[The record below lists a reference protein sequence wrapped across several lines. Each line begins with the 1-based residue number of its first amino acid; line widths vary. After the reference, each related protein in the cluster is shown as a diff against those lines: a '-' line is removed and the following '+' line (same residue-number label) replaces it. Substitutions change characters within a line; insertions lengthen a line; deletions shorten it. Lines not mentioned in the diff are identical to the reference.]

1 MGGNVKKLILGVLLL
16 SAFGANAADL
26 TYITKADCD
35 NGYSAI
41 YSENI
46 ANEQEKIVII
56 HNNKAIAHKEG
67 FDISSSVTELDGV
80 KHLQEVIMM
89 NNANNANNASYALV
103 YEFLYNEPDN
113 AVDKGVIQTTS
124 NGVTQVV
131 VQCNIST
138 ISPE

>member
-1 MGGNVKKLILGVLLL
+1 MKKLILGVLLL

-89 NNANNANNASYALV
+89 NNANNASYALV
-103 YEFLYNEPDN
+103 YEFFYNEPDN

-131 VQCNIST
+131 AQCNIST

>member
-89 NNANNANNASYALV
+89 NNANNPSYALV

-131 VQCNIST
+131 AQCNIST

>member
-1 MGGNVKKLILGVLLL
+1 MGGNVNKLILGVLLL

-89 NNANNANNASYALV
+89 NNANNESYALV

-113 AVDKGVIQTTS
+113 AVDKGIIQTTS

-131 VQCNIST
+131 AQCNIST

>member
-89 NNANNANNASYALV
+89 NNANNASYALV

-131 VQCNIST
+131 AQCNIST
-138 ISPE
+138 ISPK

>member
-1 MGGNVKKLILGVLLL
+1 MGGNVEKLILGVLLL

-89 NNANNANNASYALV
+89 NNANNPSYALV

-131 VQCNIST
+131 AQCNIST

>member
-1 MGGNVKKLILGVLLL
+1 MKKLILGVLLL

-89 NNANNANNASYALV
+89 NNANNPSYALV

-124 NGVTQVV
+124 NSVTQVV
-131 VQCNIST
+131 AQCNIST